1 MQSIQ
6 ASLDTAR
13 QAHSQQSGKDLS
25 ARLSSLHHSSL
36 SPEAKEKKLREA
48 CEGFESIFIQKMW
61 QEMRKTV
68 NQGSFLHGREEQFW
82 QDMYDQELA
91 KKMTSAGGIG
101 LANMM
106 YEQLSSHLSSASRAT
121 ARAQDNGCA
130 FAPSQAP
137 LLGNTALA
145 STPLDL
151 TGQTQAKAEGPKASP
166 LYEEPKD
173 VATSEKSPEKSASTP
188 SGSSHPG
195 ESPVATAHPTPT
207 ASVEPPT
214 PSVDPAIAQAL
225 DMMRHSVETNPQVS
239 PAPLAHV
246 NYTVP
251 GARQQPVA
259 SGMDLA
265 KAAQRQAG
273 DQLGSRGVRE
283 PLLPQTPQA
292 RKATEEALARQEA
305 RHARRQ
311 PLPYAFPAGQ
321 AEAQDQEAQAAFAP
335 MAQSTPLAPNP
346 AEPKNQRP
354 ERAQR
359 TARVSQRAAQN
370 QPEIKT
376 LNLTSPQAHLA
387 YQSQAQAAMPAQKSS
402 QEPARNTI
410 PPLTAQDLQM

>member
-121 ARAQDNGCA
+121 ARAQDNGRA

-137 LLGNTALA
+137 LLGNTASA

-273 DQLGSRGVRE
+273 DQLGSRGCVSRFC
-283 PLLPQTPQA
+283 PRLLKPARPRKKLSPDKRPAMPDVSLCPMPFPQA
-292 RKATEEALARQEA
+292 RLKPRI
-305 RHARRQ
+305 RKPRQ
-311 PLPYAFPAGQ
+311 PLPPWRR
-321 AEAQDQEAQAAFAP
+321 AP
-335 MAQSTPLAPNP
+335 LWLQIPLNRRISDL
-346 AEPKNQRP
+346 K
-354 ERAQR
+354 ER
-359 TARVSQRAAQN
+359 
-370 QPEIKT
+370 K
-376 LNLTSPQAHLA
+376 
-387 YQSQAQAAMPAQKSS
+387 
-402 QEPARNTI
+402 
-410 PPLTAQDLQM
+410 DL